1 MNNAGDNLCQ
11 LCLER
16 LRLLNFRR
24 IYRGHL
30 VDGELGG
37 IWWYLVA
44 LDDIWWY
51 FVILSRPEYNLIFLL
66 VCSKQEWLQ
75 FSGHEPEDFSELT
88 SSMHACGFIHI
99 HDICIS
105 CFTHNKLDLYICIFF
120 SLAEIQVFSQKS
132 QDGSALITILVNT
145 SVSASNNGL
154 SSITFVSKIFLLNGH
169 ILGLYGWFIRSDIF

>member
-1 MNNAGDNLCQ
+1 MGILLVGNLVVFGDT
-11 LCLER
+11 
-16 LRLLNFRR
+16 
-24 IYRGHL
+24 
-30 VDGELGG
+30 
-37 IWWYLVA
+37 WWYLIA

-66 VCSKQEWLQ
+66 VCSKQGWLQ

-105 CFTHNKLDLYICIFF
+105 CFTHNKLDLYICTFF